1 VAEISLRNVKVFNES
16 NKVRTVARK
25 SRLTLDEDL
34 LESLDIVV
42 KELNTTRS
50 AFTREALR
58 EAVKRYNIR
67 RMEEKHRRGY
77 AMYPVKK
84 GEFDLR

>member
-1 VAEISLRNVKVFNES
+1 
-16 NKVRTVARK
+16 
-25 SRLTLDEDL
+25 
-34 LESLDIVV
+34 LDIVV